1 VWWPSL
7 GVTQATVPNIF
18 SGFFM
23 GTFSVSYTG
32 RYFIASGYVS
42 IFMTIPYV
50 LITIALQYSL
60 KSENVM
66 PLAPFFFLRIALP
79 MQGLWCFHENFTIVF
94 LFSAKKRKCHW
105 NPDRDCIESVAC
117 LR

>member
-1 VWWPSL
+1 
-7 GVTQATVPNIF
+7 
-18 SGFFM
+18 M

-42 IFMTIPYV
+42 IFMAIPYV

-66 PLAPFFFLRIALP
+66 PLAPFFFLRTALP
-79 MQGLWCFHENFTIVF
+79 MQGLWCFHKNFMIVF
-94 LFSAKKRKCHW
+94 LFSVKKKNRKCHW
-105 NPDRDCIESVAC
+105 NPDRDCIESVSC
-117 LR
+117 LW